1 MTSKEFAF
9 NYAGKEF
16 MFYGDRV
23 IVVGYDS
30 MEPGLVLVSP
40 VELRTVAC
48 FWEGL
53 TSGDI
58 ITYSS
63 DRTTYRY
70 VQIRELKP
78 VPEERPQTVVKVKPK
93 TVVKVKPK
101 TVVKVKPKTVVKIK
115 PKTPGECIAY
125 YEGQQ
130 GMNYSV
136 VNGCVYA
143 VYKRQG
149 SALKLVSRGD
159 GINNVTEKI

>member
-16 MFYGDRV
+16 IFYGDRV

-30 MEPGLVLVSP
+30 EYPDVVIVSP
-40 VELRTVAC
+40 TSGNARGW

-53 TSGDI
+53 DDI
-58 ITYSS
+58 DVITYRGKRKEYQYTRI
-63 DRTTYRY
+63 D
-70 VQIRELKP
+70 ELKP
-78 VPEERPQTVVKVKPK
+78 VSKKKPRTVVKGKPL
-93 TVVKVKPK
+93 
-101 TVVKVKPKTVVKIK
+101 
-115 PKTPGECIAY
+115 TPGECIAY
-125 YEGQQ
+125 YEGKQ

-136 VNGCVYA
+136 VNGCVSA

-159 GINNVTEKI
+159 SINNITEKI

>member
-23 IVVGYDS
+23 IIVGYDS
-30 MEPGLVLVSP
+30 EYPDVVIVSP
-40 VELRTVAC
+40 VSENTRAGY
-48 FWEGL
+48 WAGL
-53 TSGDI
+53 DNTDV
-58 ITYSS
+58 ITYR
-63 DRTTYRY
+63 DKRETYQY
-70 VQIRELKP
+70 SQIGELESVTGEKP
-78 VPEERPQTVVKVKPK
+78 QAVTDEKA
-93 TVVKVKPK
+93 
-101 TVVKVKPKTVVKIK
+101 
-115 PKTPGECIAY
+115 KTPGECIAY

-136 VNGCVYA
+136 VNGCVSA

-159 GINNVTEKI
+159 SINNVTEKI

>member
-1 MTSKEFAF
+1 MRNKEFAF

-16 MFYGDRV
+16 MYYGERV
-23 IVVGYDS
+23 ILVGYDS
-30 MEPGLVLVSP
+30 EYPDVVIVSP
-40 VELRTVAC
+40 VDSRRVGC

-53 TSGDI
+53 DNTDR
-58 ITYSS
+58 ITYGTKRKAYWYS
-63 DRTTYRY
+63 
-70 VQIRELKP
+70 QIKELGP
-78 VPEERPQTVVKVKPK
+78 VTEEKPQTVSEV
-93 TVVKVKPK
+93 
-101 TVVKVKPKTVVKIK
+101 K

-125 YEGQQ
+125 YEGRQ

-136 VNGCVYA
+136 VNGCVSA

>member
-16 MFYGDRV
+16 MFYGYRV
-23 IVVGYDS
+23 IVVGYDN
-30 MEPGLVLVSP
+30 EYPDVVIVSP
-40 VELRTVAC
+40 AFPDAGGC

-53 TSGDI
+53 DYTDVI
-58 ITYSS
+58 IHRVKRKAYQ
-63 DRTTYRY
+63 YA
-70 VQIRELKP
+70 QIEELSP
-78 VPEERPQTVVKVKPK
+78 IAEEKSQAVAKVK
-93 TVVKVKPK
+93 TAA
-101 TVVKVKPKTVVKIK
+101 
-115 PKTPGECIAY
+115 PGECIAY

-136 VNGCVYA
+136 VNGCVSA

-149 SALKLVSRGD
+149 SALKLVSRGE

>member
-1 MTSKEFAF
+1 MTMTNKEFAF
-9 NYAGKEF
+9 NYAGKDF

-30 MEPGLVLVSP
+30 EYPDVVIVSP
-40 VELRTVAC
+40 VSGNSMGC

-53 TSGDI
+53 DYTDV
-58 ITYSS
+58 ITHRSKRKAYQ
-63 DRTTYRY
+63 YA
-70 VQIRELKP
+70 QIEELSP
-78 VPEERPQTVVKVKPK
+78 VTEE
-93 TVVKVKPK
+93 
-101 TVVKVKPKTVVKIK
+101 K

-125 YEGQQ
+125 CEGQQ

-136 VNGCVYA
+136 VNGCVSA

-159 GINNVTEKI
+159 SINNVTEKI

>member
-1 MTSKEFAF
+1 MTGKEFAF

-30 MEPGLVLVSP
+30 EYPDVVIASP
-40 VELRTVAC
+40 MSENTQGC

-53 TSGDI
+53 DNTDR
-58 ITYSS
+58 ITY
-63 DRTTYRY
+63 RAKRKAYQY
-70 VQIRELKP
+70 AQVKELRP
-78 VPEERPQTVVKVKPK
+78 VTKEKPK
-93 TVVKVKPK
+93 TVAKVK
-101 TVVKVKPKTVVKIK
+101 TA
-115 PKTPGECIAY
+115 TPGECIAY

-136 VNGCVYA
+136 VNGCVSG

-159 GINNVTEKI
+159 SINNVTEKI

>member
-1 MTSKEFAF
+1 MTNKEFAF

-16 MFYGDRV
+16 IFYGDRV

-30 MEPGLVLVSP
+30 IEPGLVLVSP
-40 VELRTVAC
+40 VELRTCVC

-78 VPEERPQTVVKVKPK
+78 VPEEKPQTVVKVKPK
-93 TVVKVKPK
+93 TVTKVKPK
-101 TVVKVKPKTVVKIK
+101 TVVKVK

-136 VNGCVYA
+136 VNGCVSA

-159 GINNVTEKI
+159 SINNVTEKI